1 MEDLMNTKFS
11 TIAIIVFAVAGL
23 TMSGCAKKGIDGN
36 GMHKG
41 HMNKGQMKKNSD
53 MNNGGRMAGNIPAD
67 RSVYFAFDSS
77 KITANGARILNANA
91 AWLKAHPQ
99 RSATVEG
106 NCDDRGGREY
116 NLALGQHRADSVKA
130 YLVQHGAPADRI
142 STASFGEENPVCRG
156 TGESCWSQNRR
167 ADIVIR

>member
-11 TIAIIVFAVAGL
+11 TIAIVVFAVAGL
-23 TMSGCAKKGIDGN
+23 MMGGCAKKGINGGGMNNGGN
-36 GMHKG
+36 
-41 HMNKGQMKKNSD
+41 MNNHGGNAGN
-53 MNNGGRMAGNIPAD
+53 MNNGGRMMGDIPAD

-77 KITANGARILNANA
+77 KITSKGARILNANA

-130 YLVQHGAPADRI
+130 YLVQHGAPADKI
-142 STASFGEENPVCRG
+142 STASFGEENPACRG
-156 TGESCWSQNRR
+156 TGESCWSQNRH